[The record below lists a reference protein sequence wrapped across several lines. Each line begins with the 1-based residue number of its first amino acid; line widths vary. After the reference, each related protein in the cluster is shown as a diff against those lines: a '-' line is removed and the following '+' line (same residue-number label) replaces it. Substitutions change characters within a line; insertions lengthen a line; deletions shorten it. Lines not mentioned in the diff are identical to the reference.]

1 MPRLLLI
8 KPRMHLAVPVSVLPL
23 TPVHCSHRCTTPA
36 GSDAKSLLRLQFL
49 DGGTV
54 QAVQHLNKVVRTALA
69 EEQHILTVDNPRFIH
84 GTGTVTIV

>member
-1 MPRLLLI
+1 MLSPWRTA
-8 KPRMHLAVPVSVLPL
+8 PTGTDVF
-23 TPVHCSHRCTTPA
+23 
-36 GSDAKSLLRLQFL
+36 SLLCTQFL

-69 EEQHILTVDNPRFIH
+69 EEQHILTLDNPRFIH